1 QTILQKKTAHLL
13 LLFLWSRGHPD
24 SGPGLIR
31 PAHFQS
37 RGPSHGPIHCPYHG
51 HFLDPGFGLS
61 QSSTL
66 YKQTI
71 LQKKTAHLLLLFLWS
86 RGHPDSGPGLIRPA
100 HFQSRGPSHGP
111 IHCPY
116 HGHFLDPGF
125 GLSQSST
132 LYKPCRK
139 RRLLY
144 RGSAEL
150 AAKWWLDLTETG
162 AFLGPIQL

>member
-1 QTILQKKTAHLL
+1 MKAIVNIAVALTLVAQCGFAQCGPCTVPFICPQTILQK
-13 LLFLWSRGHPD
+13 R
-24 SGPGLIR
+24 
-31 PAHFQS
+31 
-37 RGPSHGPIHCPYHG
+37 
-51 HFLDPGFGLS
+51 
-61 QSSTL
+61 
-66 YKQTI
+66 
-71 LQKKTAHLLLLFLWS
+71 TAHLLLLFLWS